1 MLHEKKKDLWSVHVS
16 LPVSTLKK
24 VSHLHSPIYH
34 LLRLLNKIDIKSM
47 CYLSD
52 IRSFTYTIFN
62 ITQTFIRWVV
72 TCRSS
77 LSALVNVYFPDT
89 PFLQSTWF
97 VCHTLLELDKKN
109 FAPILNFSFR
119 GWEGGWLSGIIFKE
133 SRSWLWNSVLQ
144 HFINPLKIKEET
156 TKKLTFKS
164 DADKAEI

>member
-1 MLHEKKKDLWSVHVS
+1 MRHLSGRWSKLLYTLIHDPIDAPWKKKDLWSVHVS

-119 GWEGGWLSGIIFKE
+119 GRGGGGG
-133 SRSWLWNSVLQ
+133 
-144 HFINPLKIKEET
+144 
-156 TKKLTFKS
+156 
-164 DADKAEI
+164 

>member
-1 MLHEKKKDLWSVHVS
+1 MRHLSGRWSKLLYTLIHDPIDAPWKKKKTCEVFMYP

-89 PFLQSTWF
+89 PFLQSMWF

-119 GWEGGWLSGIIFKE
+119 GGGGVVKWHNL
-133 SRSWLWNSVLQ
+133 
-144 HFINPLKIKEET
+144 
-156 TKKLTFKS
+156 
-164 DADKAEI
+164 

>member
-1 MLHEKKKDLWSVHVS
+1 MLHEKKKTCEVFMYP

-89 PFLQSTWF
+89 PFLQSMWF

-119 GWEGGWLSGIIFKE
+119 GRGGWLSGIIFKE
-133 SRSWLWNSVLQ
+133 SRS
-144 HFINPLKIKEET
+144 
-156 TKKLTFKS
+156 
-164 DADKAEI
+164 